1 MTAAKVRKKSRFKIY
16 ALAVL
21 ILLAGLGSAGVYV
34 YNLVYSPYKGYS
46 ENTKIVII
54 QPGSSVNDIIHALVS
69 SGVLKSGRGFRVILR
84 LKGGEHS
91 LLAGEYLFDRPM
103 NALEVYDKFRR
114 GDVYYH
120 RFTVP
125 EGKDVFDISVM
136 AEDAG
141 LFKKTD
147 FLNIL
152 NDPSQIKS
160 LDPKASSL
168 EGYIFPDTYL
178 VSRIMTPRE
187 VISIMTNNFE
197 SKYDEYLAGPIKE
210 RNLDLRKIV
219 IIASIIEKETSM
231 PEERSLISSVI
242 YNRLK
247 LGMGLQ
253 TDPTII
259 YALKLEGIYDGNLK
273 REHKAKDSPY
283 NTYKYRGLPPGPI
296 CNPGISS
303 LIAACSPADT
313 KFLYYVSRND
323 GSHVFTTNISDHN
336 QAVYIW
342 QKKYWRDKWREESL
356 NKTDGVKAAPATPA
370 KDVSAKTGPKLIQGK
385 KKEI

>member
-1 MTAAKVRKKSRFKIY
+1 MTAAKTRKKSHFKIY

-21 ILLAGLGSAGVYV
+21 ILLVGLGSAGIYV
-34 YNLVYSPYKGYS
+34 YNQVYSSYKGYS
-46 ENTKIVII
+46 EDAKIVII
-54 QPGSSVNDIIHALVS
+54 QPGSSVNDIINTLVS
-69 SGVLKSGRGFRVILR
+69 SGVLRSGRGFRIVLR
-84 LKGGEHS
+84 LKGGERS
-91 LLAGEYLFDRPM
+91 LLAGEYLFNKPM

-120 RFTVP
+120 RFTIP
-125 EGKDVFDISVM
+125 EGKDVFDISAM

-141 LFKKTD
+141 LFRKTD

-152 NDPSQIKS
+152 NDPSRIKN

-187 VISIMTNNFE
+187 VASKMTNNFE
-197 SKYDEYLAGPIKE
+197 SKYNKYLAGLIKE

-219 IIASIIEKETSM
+219 IIASLIEKETSL

-303 LIAACSPADT
+303 LIAACAPADT
-313 KFLYYVSRND
+313 KFLYYVSKND
-323 GSHVFTTNISDHN
+323 GSHVFTTNINDHN
-336 QAVYIW
+336 KAVYTW
-342 QKKYWRDKWREESL
+342 QKKYWRDKWREEKL
-356 NKTDGVKAAPATPA
+356 NKINGSKAAPEIP
-370 KDVSAKTGPKLIQGK
+370 AKTGPKLIQGK